1 MAQTFLIYHLAVSLE
16 VDSKR
21 SEDKDMSVPLLVTV
35 VVLGAL
41 SAAAMA
47 YFKFT

>member
-1 MAQTFLIYHLAVSLE
+1 MAQTFLIFHLTISLDV
-16 VDSKR
+16 VDLEPP
-21 SEDKDMSVPLLVTV
+21 EDISVPLLVTV